1 MPKVCP
7 VCGTTYPETVAFCP
21 ADGTALHAADVD
33 AGLSGTTLA
42 DRYVVTD
49 LLGEGGMGKVYLAQ
63 HVRLPQRAAIK
74 VLRRELVSD
83 PSARARFNREAA
95 NASRIDHDRVARVY
109 DFGETADGLVYLA
122 MEYVAGRT
130 LRSILADGPLPPAR
144 AAAIVTQIADGLD
157 AAHALRIIHRDLK
170 PDNVL
175 VVEGA
180 DGRDRVKVVDFGIA
194 KAIGADEGALTRTGF
209 VVGTP
214 QFMSPE
220 QLLGA
225 PVDVPSDVYAL
236 ALVAFQCLTGEMAF
250 DATTPERTLATRLT
264 SAPRRLSEAKSDVP
278 WPPAVEAV
286 FEAALSREPERR
298 PASAG
303 AFARALADAIGAWQ
317 TTTATAVAARPTRRR
332 GPLVAAAVG
341 ALVLVGAGTL
351 IVTAHGSAGRS
362 PRTQLAPTPIVPAS
376 IAPAPMP
383 AAVRRDTTAPTAS
396 VAHRAASR
404 ESAAPRP
411 TASRDTPATNR
422 PAPILDERQAAH
434 HALDSLSA
442 VLRDQR
448 PRGVAARAVARAILP
463 LLPRLYPPTRRRA
476 MFRLIDAHVL
486 AGDTRAACNWLR
498 RVQTLAQSAEE
509 RAEVRRYQ
517 SQLTCG
523 A

>member
-7 VCGTTYPETVAFCP
+7 VCGITYPETVAFCP

-49 LLGEGGMGKVYLAQ
+49 LLGEGGMGTVYLAQ

-130 LRSILADGPLPPAR
+130 LRSIIADGPLPPTR

-194 KAIGADEGALTRTGF
+194 KAVGADEGGLTRTGF

-264 SAPRRLSEAKSDVP
+264 SAPRRLSEAKSDVS

-317 TTTATAVAARPTRRR
+317 TTTAAAPAAAARPTRRR
-332 GPLVAAAVG
+332 GRLVGAAVG
-341 ALVLVGAGTL
+341 ALVLVGAGAL
-351 IVTAHGSAGRS
+351 IVNARGPAGRP
-362 PRTQLAPTPIVPAS
+362 PRAQLPPAPIAPTRP
-376 IAPAPMP
+376 P
-383 AAVRRDTTAPTAS
+383 AAVRRDTTAPTTS
-396 VAHRAASR
+396 VTHRPASR
-404 ESAAPRP
+404 DTAAPRP
-411 TASRDTPATNR
+411 SVSRDTPATKR
-422 PAPILDERQAAH
+422 RAPVLDERQAAH
-434 HALDSLSA
+434 RALDSLSA

-463 LLPRLYPPTRRRA
+463 LLPRLYPPARRRA

-523 A
+523 G